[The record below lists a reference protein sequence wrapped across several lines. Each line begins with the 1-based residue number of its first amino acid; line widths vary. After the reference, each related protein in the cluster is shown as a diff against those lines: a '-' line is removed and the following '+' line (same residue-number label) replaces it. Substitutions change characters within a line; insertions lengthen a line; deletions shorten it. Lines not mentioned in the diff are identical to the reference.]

1 MVSILAEMSFQEF
14 QKLDLRVGEVMK
26 AEQIV
31 GSKNLIRMIVNFGSE
46 KRQSVAGLLQY
57 YKPEE
62 LIGKKYAFI
71 LNLERKKFM
80 GIESQCMVLAAE
92 DEKGNVIL
100 LKPEKDIEVGSRI
113 R

>member
-1 MVSILAEMSFQEF
+1 MLAEISFQEF
-14 QKLDLRVGEVMK
+14 QKLNLRVGEVVK
-26 AEQIV
+26 AEQIA
-31 GSKNLIRMIVNFGSE
+31 GSRNLIKMIVDFGFE

-62 LIGKKYAFI
+62 LIGKKFAFI
-71 LNLERKKFM
+71 LNLQRKMFM
-80 GIESQCMVLAAE
+80 GVESQCMVLAAE

>member
-1 MVSILAEMSFQEF
+1 LAEISFQEF
-14 QKLDLRVGEVMK
+14 QKLDLRVGEVIK
-26 AEQIV
+26 AEQIA
-31 GSKNLIRMIVNFGSE
+31 GSKNLIRMIINFGSE

-57 YKPEE
+57 YKPED
-62 LIGKKYAFI
+62 LIDKKFAFI

-80 GIESQCMVLAAE
+80 GVESQCMVLAAE